1 MEYNM
6 SHYAKIKNGIV
17 TEVIVADQEFI
28 NSGAVGD
35 PTEWKQTS
43 YNNKIRGSYAG
54 IGYLYDEELD
64 KFVSPKPFPSWKLDK
79 QTASWKAPVE
89 QPKGNKFYAWNENT
103 LKWFE
108 TKNALP
114 GEE

>member
-1 MEYNM
+1 M

-35 PTEWKQTS
+35 PAQWKQTS
-43 YNNKIRGSYAG
+43 YNSRIRGSYAG
-54 IGYLYDEELD
+54 IGYLYNEELD
-64 KFVSPKPFPSWKLDK
+64 IFLPPKPFNSWKLDK
-79 QTASWKAPVE
+79 QTAYWQAPVE
-89 QPKGNKFYAWNENT
+89 QPKDNKFYTWSEDA
-103 LKWFE
+103 LKWIE
-108 TKNALP
+108 TKNILP